1 MIVGS
6 RRKQRG
12 ALRTH
17 DSAQEKPL
25 PPVLAQRS
33 LPNPQKAIKSR
44 ICFST
49 LVALGVSIQV
59 LSTLNEVVESR
70 MVYVHQ
76 AMLCQRPSRLSTP
89 STAVGVAL

>member
-1 MIVGS
+1 MSFASLVEPVP
-6 RRKQRG
+6 
-12 ALRTH
+12 H
-17 DSAQEKPL
+17 ESACVE
-25 PPVLAQRS
+25 S
-33 LPNPQKAIKSR
+33 CGLPNPHKSH

>member
-1 MIVGS
+1 MSFASLVEPVPHES
-6 RRKQRG
+6 AC
-12 ALRTH
+12 ALR
-17 DSAQEKPL
+17 SMRRAG
-25 PPVLAQRS
+25 
-33 LPNPQKAIKSR
+33 LPNPHKSHVHM
-44 ICFST
+44 FQHT

>member
-1 MIVGS
+1 MSRLARCGELGS
-6 RRKQRG
+6 PIP
-12 ALRTH
+12 T
-17 DSAQEKPL
+17 
-25 PPVLAQRS
+25 
-33 LPNPQKAIKSR
+33 KAMYM
-44 ICFST
+44 FQHT